1 MNEKKKRIQE
11 SLFSKLDFTKEFSD
25 EEIYDLIDAELFA
38 FSKNEYISLEERQ
51 SIRTEIFYAMRKLD
65 VLEELLADPSITEIM
80 INGKDA
86 LFVEKEG
93 RLTKWNRG
101 FDSEEKLYDIIQ
113 QIVSNCNRVV
123 NESSPIVDARLANG
137 SRVNVVLKPIALN
150 GPIVTIR
157 RFPDKPLTMDR
168 LISIGAL
175 TKELAEFL
183 QKLVIGGYNIF
194 VSGGTG
200 SGKTTF
206 LNALSNYIPSDTRM
220 ITIEDSAELQIQ
232 GIENLV
238 RLETRN
244 ANADGAGKI
253 TIRDLIKSALRMRPD
268 RIVVG
273 EVRGDEAIDL
283 LQAMNT
289 V

>member
-194 VSGGTG
+194 ECA
-200 SGKTTF
+200 F
-206 LNALSNYIPSDTRM
+206 
-220 ITIEDSAELQIQ
+220 
-232 GIENLV
+232 
-238 RLETRN
+238 
-244 ANADGAGKI
+244 
-253 TIRDLIKSALRMRPD
+253 
-268 RIVVG
+268 
-273 EVRGDEAIDL
+273 
-283 LQAMNT
+283 
-289 V
+289 

>member
-86 LFVEKEG
+86 FFVEKEG

-206 LNALSNYIPSDTRM
+206 LNALSN
-220 ITIEDSAELQIQ
+220 
-232 GIENLV
+232 
-238 RLETRN
+238 
-244 ANADGAGKI
+244 
-253 TIRDLIKSALRMRPD
+253 
-268 RIVVG
+268 
-273 EVRGDEAIDL
+273 
-283 LQAMNT
+283 
-289 V
+289 